1 MHAHAARSGDAVVCE
16 VVSDVQPLP
25 PPSGAFPPPVSA
37 GQPSPYETTAP
48 RATSILDSGRGS
60 AGNAAEEPAATRL
73 PRAGELVTAWRVVLV
88 LAWAGAFLAYMAV
101 WKASEE
107 MGIATWWLGP
117 RSNPQPVV
125 IRLIPFVVTATF
137 GAISSFGFR
146 HVSLLSM
153 GGAVMLGVIA
163 VPDFSRSV
171 GLALVEVAIAVAV
184 GLVAAVS
191 LTGRYR
197 APKSRAPTRP
207 RAARPDDARPDDPRP
222 EPAR

>member
-1 MHAHAARSGDAVVCE
+1 M
-16 VVSDVQPLP
+16 
-25 PPSGAFPPPVSA
+25 
-37 GQPSPYETTAP
+37 
-48 RATSILDSGRGS
+48 
-60 AGNAAEEPAATRL
+60 
-73 PRAGELVTAWRVVLV
+73 
-88 LAWAGAFLAYMAV
+88 AWAGAFLGYMAV

-107 MGIATWWLGP
+107 MGIGTWWLGP

-125 IRLIPFVVTATF
+125 IRLIPFVVTTTF

-146 HVSLLSM
+146 HVSLISL
-153 GGAVMLGVIA
+153 GGAVVLGVIA

-197 APKSRAPTRP
+197 APRSHVPTRP
-207 RAARPDDARPDDPRP
+207 QFVPSDDIRPDDAG
-222 EPAR
+222 

>member
-1 MHAHAARSGDAVVCE
+1 MFG

-25 PPSGAFPPPVSA
+25 PTSGALPPPASA
-37 GQPSPYETTAP
+37 GRPSPYDGPPP
-48 RATSILDSGRGS
+48 RPTKILDSGRDH
-60 AGNAAEEPAATRL
+60 ADVEPAPEPEPEPEERTSSRP
-73 PRAGELVTAWRVVLV
+73 PRVGELVTAWRVALV
-88 LAWAGAFLAYMAV
+88 LAWAGAFLGYMAV

-137 GAISSFGFR
+137 GAISSFRFR
-146 HVSLLSM
+146 HVSLLSI

-171 GLALVEVAIAVAV
+171 GLAVVEVAIAVAV

-197 APKSRAPTRP
+197 APTSHAPTQRP
-207 RAARPDDARPDDPRP
+207 VAPPEDVRPDEAR
-222 EPAR
+222 